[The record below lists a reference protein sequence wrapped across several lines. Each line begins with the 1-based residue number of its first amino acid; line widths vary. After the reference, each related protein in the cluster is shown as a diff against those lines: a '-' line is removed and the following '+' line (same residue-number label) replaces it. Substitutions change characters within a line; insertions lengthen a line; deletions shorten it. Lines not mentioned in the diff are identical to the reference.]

1 MPPRFGKYLGLYRTC
16 VFVLDMIG
24 STLRFQDVSGCAGMC
39 ATIPAWSHGSRNPA
53 SACSQRRR
61 RSCPFCAFI
70 RYARLARGPRM
81 LQRPFLPPL
90 PLRLPKPCAR
100 PKGEISAGGFGLSA
114 FGFLFSRLLLCCLF
128 ATSNL
133 PSVLEV
139 TDAGAYS
146 VDSPLLVAERRT
158 KSSSTLAISIFLRG
172 SCAVVVDAKRPSR

>member
-1 MPPRFGKYLGLYRTC
+1 MDALACARPFLLGRMGPGIQHLHAVR
-16 VFVLDMIG
+16 DG
-24 STLRFQDVSGCAGMC
+24 AGH
-39 ATIPAWSHGSRNPA
+39 A
-53 SACSQRRR
+53 
-61 RSCPFCAFI
+61 PFCAFI
-70 RYARLARGPRM
+70 KHARLARGPRM

-133 PSVLEV
+133 PFEV

-146 VDSPLLVAERRT
+146 VDSPVSLAERRT
-158 KSSSTLAISIFLRG
+158 KSSSTLAISNFLRG